1 MDIARVLILTGSYGS
16 GHKQAAYALS
26 EAFANHPSKYT
37 ARVLDVTSLMPS
49 KLDSLEKHT
58 FLSGVTHFPS
68 LYHYIYKKTQ
78 KNNAAASLLKTINRF
93 GIDHL
98 ITILDE
104 ERPDLVIS
112 TFPAASVM
120 MSQIKREGW
129 FTSSPFLTLITD
141 YSFHSSWVNSC
152 TDGYLVGSDAVRD
165 KLIEM
170 NVDSQKII
178 TTGIPIQSGFSFRP
192 NAGSLRAKLHI
203 PANQK
208 VLLMLGGGCGI
219 FRNTLP
225 ILRAVDKMDTDFRVV
240 LICGQNQKAYNDFS
254 KFGKTSRHPVHVEG
268 YVDNMNEWMAVS
280 DLLVTKPGG
289 LTISEAIASE
299 LPMIIYKPLGGQEAD
314 NTQYLLS
321 SGLAV
326 AAPGQQELIEN
337 VGDLLSNTQSLNT
350 MRGNMKLFSSR
361 QRHSS
366 ERALKAAELFLSA
379 ARAIEFA

>member
-26 EAFANHPSKYT
+26 EAFAAHPSKYT
-37 ARVLDVTSLMPS
+37 ARVLDVTSLVPS

-78 KNNAAASLLKTINRF
+78 KNNAAASLLKTINHF

-98 ITILDE
+98 ITVLEE

-120 MSQIKREGW
+120 MSQIKQEGW
-129 FTSSPFLTLITD
+129 FPSSPFLTLITD
-141 YSFHSSWVNSC
+141 YSFHSSWVNRN
-152 TDGYLVGSDAVRD
+152 TDGYLVASDAVRD
-165 KLIEM
+165 KLVEM
-170 NVDSQKII
+170 KADPLKII
-178 TTGIPIQSGFSFRP
+178 TTGIPIQSGFSIRQ
-192 NAGSLRAKLHI
+192 NTDKLKEKLHI
-203 PANQK
+203 PLNQK
-208 VLLMLGGGCGI
+208 VLLMMGGGCGI
-219 FRNTLP
+219 FRNMLP
-225 ILRAVDKMDTDFRVV
+225 VLRAVDKMETDFRIA
-240 LICGQNQKAYNDFS
+240 LICGQNRKAYHDFS
-254 KFGKTSRHPVHVEG
+254 KFGQTSRHPVHVEG
-268 YVDNMNEWMAVS
+268 YVDNMNEWMSVS

-299 LPMIIYKPLGGQEAD
+299 LPMIIYRPLGGQEAD

-326 AAPGQQELIEN
+326 AAPGQEELIEDVN
-337 VGDLLSNTQSLNT
+337 NLFSHPSAVGI
-350 MRGNMKLFSSR
+350 MRTNMKLYSSR

-366 ERALKAAELFLSA
+366 ERAVKAAELFLSA
-379 ARAIEFA
+379 ARSIEFA